1 MKRPDRITVILL
13 FSAAVLTILEIT
25 RPAFTDNPLRNEMIR
40 TILSRTAGGA
50 LFFFLIRKSGGRV
63 FGVTEHRRALVCLL
77 PAAAVAVNNFPLIGL
92 FTGAAVIDAGIPD
105 VFLLV
110 LQSASVGLFEELTF
124 RGFLFPNILH
134 LCRGRSAV
142 LPSILSSAVFAAVH
156 LVNLFSGMSPA
167 AVLLQT
173 GYSFLIGGMC
183 AVVLMKTRC
192 VWFCVFL
199 HAIYNLGG
207 TLVPTLGHGTVWDP
221 VTVTVTAVLGIA
233 VLLYMLYLLKTVTES
248 ERSAILPPA

>member
-1 MKRPDRITVILL
+1 MKRPDRMTVLL
-13 FSAAVLTILEIT
+13 LASAAVLMILEIT
-25 RPAFTDNPLRNEMIR
+25 RPAFTPSPLRNEMIR
-40 TILSRTAGGA
+40 TILSRTAGGS
-50 LFFFLIRKSGGRV
+50 LFFLLIRKSGGRV

-92 FTGAAVIDAGIPD
+92 FTGAVVIDAGITD

-124 RGFLFPNILH
+124 RGFLFPHVLR
-134 LCRGRSAV
+134 LFRGRSAV
-142 LPSILSSAVFAAVH
+142 FPAVLSSAVFAAVH
-156 LVNLFSGMSPA
+156 LVNLVSGMSPA

-183 AVVLMKTRC
+183 AVVLLKTQC
-192 VWFCVFL
+192 IWFCVIL
-199 HAIYNLGG
+199 HSIYNLGG

-221 VTVTVTAVLGIA
+221 VTVTFTAVLGIA

-248 ERSAILPPA
+248 ECSAILPPA

>member
-1 MKRPDRITVILL
+1 MKHPDRITVVLL

-25 RPAFTDNPLRNEMIR
+25 RPAFTDSPLRNEMIR

-77 PAAAVAVNNFPLIGL
+77 PAAAVAINNFPLIGL
-92 FTGAAVIDAGIPD
+92 LTGAAHIDASISD
-105 VFLLV
+105 VILLV
-110 LQSASVGLFEELTF
+110 LQSASVGLFEELAF

-134 LCRGRSAV
+134 SCRGRSAF
-142 LPSILSSAVFAAVH
+142 LPAVLSSAVFAAGH

-183 AVVLMKTRC
+183 AVVLLKTRC
-192 VWFCVFL
+192 VWFCVIL
-199 HAIYNLGG
+199 HGIYNLGG
-207 TLVPTLGHGTVWDP
+207 TLVPTLGHGTVWDHA
-221 VTVTVTAVLGIA
+221 TVTVTAVLGIA
-233 VLLYMLYLLKTVTES
+233 VLVYMLHLLNSVTQHE
-248 ERSAILPPA
+248 ATALLP

>member
-1 MKRPDRITVILL
+1 MKRPDRMTALL
-13 FSAAVLTILEIT
+13 LLSAAVLMILEIT

-40 TILSRTAGGA
+40 TVLTRTAGGA
-50 LFFFLIRKSGGRV
+50 LFFLLIRKNGCRV
-63 FGVTEHRRALVCLL
+63 FGMTKKRRALVCLL
-77 PAAAVAVNNFPLIGL
+77 PAAAVAVNHVPLLGL
-92 FTGAAVIDAGIPD
+92 LTGAATVDAGITD

-124 RGFLFPNILH
+124 RGFLFPNVLQSF
-134 LCRGRSAV
+134 RENSAF
-142 LPSILSSAVFAAVH
+142 LPTVLSSAVFAAVH

-183 AVVLMKTRC
+183 TVVLLKTRC
-192 VWFCVFL
+192 IWFCVIL
-199 HAIYNLGG
+199 HGIYNLGG

-221 VTVTVTAVLGIA
+221 VTVMFTAVMGIA
-233 VLLYMLYLLKTVTES
+233 VLVYMLYVLKNVTES
-248 ERSAILPPA
+248 EISAILPSM